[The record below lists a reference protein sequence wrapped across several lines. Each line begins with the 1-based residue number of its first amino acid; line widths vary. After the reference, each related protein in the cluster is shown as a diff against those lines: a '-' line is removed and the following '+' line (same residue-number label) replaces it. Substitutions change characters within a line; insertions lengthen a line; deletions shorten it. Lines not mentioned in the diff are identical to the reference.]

1 MSKQVNVD
9 FVTRQIEVDTDGKEH
24 FISAAMAAKD
34 AEASMLNA
42 QNAANEAEKI
52 ATDLGLV
59 DEAVQTAVASATTAS
74 NKADIATAKA
84 DIATTKASEAST
96 SAATATA
103 KAEVASTSATN
114 AAQSYANAD
123 GIATQLTE
131 YLATKETLTAPAVDK
146 TLLIEGA
153 AADSKVVGELK
164 SELNQLNN
172 DVYDISSIE
181 FEQGAIDG
189 GTGFYDSTKA
199 IRSKNFIRLKTGTKI
214 KFNKADFQLV
224 MVIYKYSSASTSD
237 YISGA
242 NVSITLEPHTVHTY
256 ISDTECFAKIRVIKG
271 NGNDLLVSESFVS
284 EFASVYNDKIE
295 EINNKIEDIKSII
308 VHTDDMVIKCNEF
321 TSLFNNSK
329 ENDSYLFF
337 TDPHLLG
344 SNGAIDNKI
353 LEEYIYTIKQY
364 YDTLPFDFIC
374 CGGDWLN
381 MGDTPLQ
388 AKYKLG
394 YMNGIVYSNFENYY
408 PIVGNH
414 DTNYGGTEV
423 SGEKE
428 LETQTISN
436 LMCRKHGKSYY
447 SFDTLNTKYYVLD
460 SYTDYEP
467 AMSDYKWAQLK
478 WLCEQLIANDSKHS
492 VIMFHIF
499 FLNETTRNTFTDVIG
514 NIITAYNNRSSYT
527 TYDAASKTFDF
538 SACSGRIE
546 YCLCGHSHKDFVEQL
561 GGVPAIGA
569 VNLQAE
575 GVPNF
580 DMLFVDYDNDIVK
593 CIRVGTGNNR
603 TISLA

>member
-1 MSKQVNVD
+1 MAEK
-9 FVTRQIEVDTDGKEH
+9 FVTEPIVLDKTYREGNDKLVAILNNITK
-24 FISAAMAAKD
+24 
-34 AEASMLNA
+34 AEEK
-42 QNAANEAEKI
+42 ANEA
-52 ATDLGLV
+52 A
-59 DEAVQTAVASATTAS
+59 Q
-74 NKADIATAKA
+74 KADLAN
-84 DIATTKASEAST
+84 
-96 SAATATA
+96 
-103 KAEVASTSATN
+103 TSATN
-114 AAQSYANAD
+114 AAQSYANANAV
-123 GIATQLTE
+123 ATQLTE

-146 TLLIEGA
+146 TLLIDGA

-164 SELNQLNN
+164 SDLNQLNN

-189 GTGFYDSTKA
+189 GTNFYDSTKV

-214 KFNKADFQLV
+214 NFNKADYQLLI
-224 MVIYKYSSASTSD
+224 VIYKYSSASTSG
-237 YISGA
+237 YISGI
-242 NVSITLEPHTVHTY
+242 NTNITLDKNTKYTY
-256 ISDTECFAKIRVIKG
+256 TSDIDCFAKIRVIKG

-284 EFASVYNDKIE
+284 EFASVYN
-295 EINNKIEDIKSII
+295 NKIEDIKNII
-308 VHTDDMVIKCNEF
+308 IHTDDMVIKCNEF

-344 SNGAIDNKI
+344 SNGSIDNKI
-353 LEEYIYTIKQY
+353 FEEYIYAIKQY

-423 SGEKE
+423 SGKKE

-467 AMSDYKWAQLK
+467 AMSDYKWTQLK
-478 WLCEQLIANDSKHS
+478 WLCEQLITNDSKHS

-527 TYDAASKTFDF
+527 TYDAASETFDF

-561 GGVPAIGA
+561 GGVPAIGTI
-569 VNLQAE
+569 NLQAK

-580 DMLFVDYDNDIVK
+580 DMLFVDYDNNIVK
-593 CIRVGTGNNR
+593 CVRVGTGDNR